1 MAVAGRLSSRPRQPE
16 AQGLLLPEGGDA
28 VLLPASLSLSIP
40 VLCQAARN
48 LFLARVVGMSVLS
61 LYTQASLN

>member
-1 MAVAGRLSSRPRQPE
+1 MAGWLSSWPRQLE

-28 VLLPASLSLSIP
+28 VCCPASPLL
-40 VLCQAARN
+40 
-48 LFLARVVGMSVLS
+48 LFMFSAKQLGISFWQGLAGMSVLS